1 MNPVPSCCLTCCLTK
16 EDLRN
21 MFREELERA
30 KSDWAKYF
38 QRNAVKEIV
47 QEMQSMENA
56 SKKLEHGDAIVMK
69 ALANWNDVREFNGET
84 FSDSMQKNSSSS
96 YSSSVLG
103 GQTENR
109 NHVQRY
115 LAPPIVAAPVG
126 PEAPLA
132 NAGSA
137 AEGTCQ
143 RTQNCLSL

>member
-38 QRNAVKEIV
+38 QSFFRNAVKEIV

-69 ALANWNDVREFNGET
+69 ALANWNDVREFN
-84 FSDSMQKNSSSS
+84 
-96 YSSSVLG
+96 VLG